1 MLNIDLPG
9 PTDLDSQ
16 VATFLAGS
24 AEAFSGT
31 YLVAING
38 ALRLRGARGL
48 ANREFDVP
56 NQPSTRF
63 RIGSITKQFT
73 AALILLL
80 AEEKLIALDEPIGR
94 FLPETNNVWRDVTLR
109 MLLCHRSGI
118 PSYTSLQDF
127 LNEISKV
134 DRTPL
139 EVVELVRELPLDF
152 IPGSKA
158 LYSNSGYTLLGCVIE
173 QVCAEAYA
181 EVLASRL
188 FEPLG
193 MADTGYDDGLALIPS
208 LASGYIHED
217 GRWLRAPHIAMSLPF
232 AAGGLFSTVDDL
244 ARWHCALHE
253 SPLLN
258 PNSRSVMFAD
268 HGEGKGFGIMVKQ
281 GKPLIRFHGGGI
293 NGFLAAA
300 SRVID
305 ENWTADVIVLSN
317 NGNFDPT
324 VKADPFN
331 ISNGLLALAVGNPVS
346 APGIVP
352 FFD

>member
-1 MLNIDLPG
+1 MLNNDLPA
-9 PTDLDSQ
+9 PEDLDRR

-24 AEAFSGT
+24 GEAFSGA

-48 ANREFDVP
+48 ANREFEVP

-73 AALILLL
+73 AAVILLL
-80 AEEKLIALDEPIGR
+80 AEEKLVALDEPIGR
-94 FLPETNNVWRDVTLR
+94 FLPETNNAWHDVTLR

-127 LNEISKV
+127 LKEISKI

-152 IPGSKA
+152 IPGSRA
-158 LYSNSGYTLLGCVIE
+158 LYSNSGYTLLGCVVE
-173 QVCAEAYA
+173 QVCAQSYT

-193 MADTGYDDGLALIPS
+193 MADTGYDDGLALVPS
-208 LASGYIHED
+208 LANGYIYDD
-217 GRWLRAPHIAMSLPF
+217 GGWLRASHIAMSLPF
-232 AAGGLFSTVDDL
+232 AAGGLYSTVDDL

-253 SPLLN
+253 GPLLHQ
-258 PNSRSVMFAD
+258 NSRSVMFAD
-268 HGEGKGFGIMVKQ
+268 HGDGMGFGIMVNQ
-281 GKPLIRFHGGGI
+281 NKPLIRFHGGAI
-293 NGFLAAA
+293 NGFVAAA

-305 ENWTADVIVLSN
+305 ENQTADVIVLSN
-317 NGNFDPT
+317 NGNADPKL
-324 VKADPFN
+324 KADPFY
-331 ISNGLLALAVGNPVS
+331 ISNGLLALASGDPVA
-346 APGIVP
+346 APGNML
-352 FFD
+352 FS